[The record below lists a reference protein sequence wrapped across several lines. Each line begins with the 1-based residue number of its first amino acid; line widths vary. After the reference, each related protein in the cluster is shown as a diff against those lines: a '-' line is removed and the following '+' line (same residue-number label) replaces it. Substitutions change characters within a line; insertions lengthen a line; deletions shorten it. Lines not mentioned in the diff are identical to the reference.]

1 MHIALT
7 PELENIIQK
16 KVQSGFYSNASE
28 VVRDAIRR
36 LHERDSYAALRGEL
50 NKGFAQ
56 LDAGKSLPL
65 DMEKA
70 KSNARQNAKS
80 GKKVKDIVTPAA

>member
-7 PELENIIQK
+7 PELENIIQQ

-36 LHERDSYAALRGEL
+36 LHERDAQAVLRAEL
-50 NKGFAQ
+50 NRGFAQ
-56 LDAGKSLPL
+56 LDAGQSVPL
-65 DMEKA
+65 DIEKA
-70 KSNARQNAKS
+70 KHNARQNAQS
-80 GKKVKDIVTPAA
+80 GKKVKSIVIPAA